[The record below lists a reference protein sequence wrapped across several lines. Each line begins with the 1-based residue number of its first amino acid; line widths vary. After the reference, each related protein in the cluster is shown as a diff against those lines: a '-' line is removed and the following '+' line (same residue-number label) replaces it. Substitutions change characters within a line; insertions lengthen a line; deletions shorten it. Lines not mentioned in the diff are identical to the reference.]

1 MLLDSPHYA
10 AMAMPLQIPSFDPF
24 RRANSSL
31 EIRQGRQQILPPP
44 VLLMRR
50 KIDST
55 RSKWQYVYLYENFFK
70 AAEKINK
77 MKYVIHH
84 INGNKTKKSECN
96 E

>member
-1 MLLDSPHYA
+1 MQQWQCLCKYRPLIHFVVLIPHWKYDKGV
-10 AMAMPLQIPSFDPF
+10 SKYY
-24 RRANSSL
+24 
-31 EIRQGRQQILPPP
+31 PP

-55 RSKWQYVYLYENFFK
+55 RSKWQYVYLYENYFK
-70 AAEKINK
+70 AAEKINM